1 MEKED
6 HLFVYGTLCQRMKH
20 PLSHLLVH
28 HGIFIGKGIFQGKLY
43 DLGRYPG
50 AVPSGEKTDLV
61 TGEIYR
67 LENPKQ
73 VFDILDE
80 YEGPRFKRTRVTIFF
95 EEDARLPCWIYL
107 YTHSTS
113 GRRIIPSG
121 DYVRYRAGS

>member
-50 AVPSGEKTDLV
+50 AVPSWKKSDFV

-80 YEGPRFKRTRVTIFF
+80 YEGPRFKRTQVTIFF
-95 EEDARLPCWIYL
+95 GEDTRLLCWIYL
-107 YTHSTS
+107 YTHSIS
-113 GRRIIPSG
+113 GRRIILGG
-121 DYVRYRAGS
+121 DYVRYRNGS

>member
-6 HLFVYGTLCQRMKH
+6 HLFVYGTLCQRIKH

-28 HGIFIGKGIFQGKLY
+28 HGIFVGEGLFQGKLY

-50 AVPSGEKTDLV
+50 AVSSRKKSDFV

-73 VFDILDE
+73 VFHILDE
-80 YEGPRFKRTRVTIFF
+80 YEGPRFKRTQVTIFF
-95 EEDARLPCWIYL
+95 GEDSRLLCWIYL
-107 YTHSTS
+107 YTHSIS
-113 GRRIIPSG
+113 GRRIISSG
-121 DYVRYRAGS
+121 DYVGYRAGF

>member
-6 HLFVYGTLCQRMKH
+6 HLFVYGTLCQRIKH

-28 HGIFIGKGIFQGKLY
+28 HGIFVGKGLFQGKLY

-50 AVPSGEKTDLV
+50 AVSSRKKSDFV

-73 VFDILDE
+73 VFHILDE
-80 YEGPRFKRTRVTIFF
+80 YEGPRFKRTQVTIFF
-95 EEDARLPCWIYL
+95 GEDSRLLCWIYL
-107 YTHSTS
+107 YTHSIS
-113 GRRIIPSG
+113 GRRIISSG
-121 DYVRYRAGS
+121 DYVGYRAGF

>member
-28 HGIFIGKGIFQGKLY
+28 NGIFIGKGIFQGKLY

-50 AVPSGEKTDLV
+50 AVPSGKKTDVV
-61 TGEIYR
+61 TGEVYR
-67 LENPKQ
+67 LLNPKQ

-80 YEGPRFKRTRVTIFF
+80 YEGPRFKRSQVAIFF
-95 EEDARLPCWIYL
+95 EEGNRLSCWIYL

>member
-20 PLSHLLVH
+20 PLSHLLVR
-28 HGIFIGKGIFQGKLY
+28 HGIFIGQGIFQGKLY

-50 AVPSGEKTDLV
+50 AVPSRKKTDLV

-67 LENPKQ
+67 LQNPKQ

-80 YEGPRFKRTRVTIFF
+80 YEGPRFKRTQVTIFF
-95 EEDARLPCWIYL
+95 EEDARLLCWIYI
-107 YTHSTS
+107 YTHSIS
-113 GRRIIPSG
+113 GRRIISSG
-121 DYVRYRAGS
+121 DYVRYRDGS